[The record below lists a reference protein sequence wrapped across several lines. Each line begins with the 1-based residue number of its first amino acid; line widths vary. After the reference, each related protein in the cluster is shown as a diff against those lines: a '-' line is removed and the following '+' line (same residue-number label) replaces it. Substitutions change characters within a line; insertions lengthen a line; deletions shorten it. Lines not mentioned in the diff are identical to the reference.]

1 MEWVARYSQ
10 YYPVLEDELTFQ
22 ESEVYTLSEKDKITT
37 EEWKDLMDFPAN
49 DAVDKMLQ
57 STTKMQVKPV
67 ESEHREIS
75 KQH

>member
-22 ESEVYTLSEKDKITT
+22 ESEVYTLSGKDKITT

-49 DAVDKMLQ
+49 DAVDKML
-57 STTKMQVKPV
+57 
-67 ESEHREIS
+67 
-75 KQH
+75 